1 HKKSKGINLSLCSA
15 AVVIFGAYIFLRLKR
30 GEKPSEKVSPT
41 MREFFFLDEEFAEV
55 LEGTSCPDE

>member
-1 HKKSKGINLSLCSA
+1 
-15 AVVIFGAYIFLRLKR
+15 VIFGAYIFLRLKR